1 MLPPRWGR
9 EGVTLIAFFK
19 RMESDRSS
27 TEQKKENQYG
37 NVFLYPRRDKY
48 SSFFKSTVTG

>member
-9 EGVTLIAFFK
+9 ERVTLIAFFK

-27 TEQKKENQYG
+27 PEQKKENQYG
-37 NVFLYPRRDKY
+37 NVFLYPP
-48 SSFFKSTVTG
+48 S

>member
-37 NVFLYPRRDKY
+37 NVFLYPHRDKY